1 MNSYPDAL
9 IEELPRDEKV
19 KKIEK
24 IEGMGT
30 KTAILFVDNIDKF
43 KDFLKETNLEGKM
56 KEVKEIE
63 KKEYDTSHPLYGKNI
78 VMTGF
83 RNEKLSKA
91 LEGYGA
97 KMSSSVNSKTFVL
110 LVKDLDETTGKAEE
124 AIKRN
129 IEIMTP
135 EMIIEKYNI
144 VL

>member
-1 MNSYPDAL
+1 
-9 IEELPRDEKV
+9 
-19 KKIEK
+19 
-24 IEGMGT
+24 
-30 KTAILFVDNIDKF
+30 
-43 KDFLKETNLEGKM
+43 M
-56 KEVKEIE
+56 KEVKEVE

-97 KMSSSVNSKTFVL
+97 KMSSSVNSKTFLL
-110 LVKDLDETTGKAEE
+110 LVKDLDETTGKADE
-124 AIKRN
+124 AKKRN

-135 EMIIEKYNI
+135 EMLIEKYNI